1 VSTSGPGPETP
12 DETSDPVQAA
22 AETAE
27 QTTAARD
34 AEYWAKSISR
44 LSVGEI
50 DPKAVNINVQG
61 RRVTSPMQGFGK
73 LWRKS
78 YKVALTGADVEP
90 NDVIKEWKANFG
102 SFWPKGNYFYG
113 PFTELSPGDVGVL
126 NLRTGGGVKLSTGVF
141 VLYADDEAFTF
152 MTPEGHQF
160 AAMIT
165 FTADKRDAVTY
176 AQVQPLFR
184 TSDPLFE
191 LVSPIMTRMEDKF
204 WRRTLEN
211 LARHFGVSEPN
222 VEVEAAC
229 LDKKRQWKMAG
240 NVRYN
245 SAVRSFLHT
254 LTAPF
259 RWIGRLVARRRG
271 NA

>member
-1 VSTSGPGPETP
+1 VSTSGKGPDTP
-12 DETSDPVQAA
+12 DETGRKPPPE
-22 AETAE
+22 AEP
-27 QTTAARD
+27 TAARD

-50 DPKAVNINVQG
+50 DPKAININVQG

-73 LWRKS
+73 LWRKT
-78 YKVALTGADVEP
+78 YKVALAGAAVEP
-90 NDVIKEWKANFG
+90 EAVIKEWKARFA

-113 PFTELSPGDVGVL
+113 PLTELSPGDVGVL

-165 FTADKRDAVTY
+165 FSAYKHDESTY

-191 LVSPIMTRMEDKF
+191 LVSPIMVRMEDKF
-204 WRRTLEN
+204 WDRTLSN
-211 LARHFGVSEPN
+211 LAGHFGVADPK
-222 VEVEAAC
+222 VEREAEC
-229 LDKKRQWKMAG
+229 VDKKRQWKMAG

-245 SAVRSFLHT
+245 SAIRSALHT
-254 LTAPF
+254 LTGPF
-259 RWIGRLVARRRG
+259 RWIKRMFSRG
-271 NA
+271 SG